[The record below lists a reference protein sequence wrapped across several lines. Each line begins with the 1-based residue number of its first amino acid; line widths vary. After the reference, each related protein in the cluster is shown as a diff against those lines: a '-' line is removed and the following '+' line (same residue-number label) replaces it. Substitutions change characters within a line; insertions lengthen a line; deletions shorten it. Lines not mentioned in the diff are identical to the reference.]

1 MVRKL
6 FFSLLSFILCTGIAF
21 SQTTKVTGTVTSA
34 DDGLPIIGASIIVKG
49 TTVGTVTDVEGMF
62 SLDVP
67 EGGKILHISFVGM
80 NSQDVA
86 VKPKVTIVLQSDTQD
101 LEEIVIT
108 AQGLTRKQKSL
119 GYATQQLKADELIQA
134 RQTDLNNALVGK
146 VSGVRFLGS
155 SGATFDAG
163 KIVLRGTSSL
173 TNAGGNE
180 PIYVVDGVITS
191 NMSINMDDV
200 ASVNVLKGPAA
211 TALYGARGG
220 NGAIIITS
228 KGGTGEHSEITV
240 SHTLAWDKANIRY
253 DLQNEYGGGYLGA
266 DAEMPVFKYDP
277 NKHPSYLEKM
287 DGVRYYD
294 YNNDAS
300 WGPKLD
306 GREYAPW
313 YSWDPTDPRFGQTTQ
328 WTPQMNLNDL
338 FRTGI
343 SNTTNIAFTKSGK
356 DYMSRIS
363 FSNVSRN
370 GVTPNSDASRRFL
383 SVKTYFKPIDRLK
396 VSLDY
401 KYTYRNNHNAAAEGY
416 QELGNALYSY
426 EQWGHT
432 NVNLKD
438 LKDYKRPDGTFRT
451 WNITSPTNLTAAFH
465 ENPFALF
472 NEINQ
477 NETYQWNVFS
487 GDAELEL
494 IKNLKAGIRVNGNI
508 RSYKKEVRLPQNIH
522 GEVSEYTQDQSQLSD
537 IQTQGRL
544 TWSDHFVDSKL
555 SFDAALFF
563 EDRVYNLDELGA
575 FTRDGLFMDGFF
587 STAASSGL
595 PGGSSKKT
603 KQHDQS
609 VYGTATIGWDNTYY
623 LDFSLRNDWTSTLH
637 PDKNSFLYGGVSV
650 AAIASNWIKNA
661 EWLSFWK
668 LRASMAQVG
677 STMNPYN
684 IYPTYVLKDSDGN
697 LIKYGQLSNMWN
709 STNLKDLYIKPTI
722 STSYEVGTE
731 FRLFNDRLWGDFNF
745 YNRDSKDQIINVNTT
760 PASGYRSRKM
770 NAGLIRN
777 RGIEFSLGGQVI
789 QTKDW
794 TWELNANISRNRN
807 TLEELIDGQDTYQI
821 YWRSWS
827 TRVYSYAEV
836 GKPIGVIRGSTWK
849 KDPEGRTILQ
859 ARSDPN
865 HQYGPYAPL
874 LETTAQEEL
883 GNIQPD
889 LTGGFST
896 SLRYKDFHLGMSFDF
911 QVGGVIASAT
921 NMFGENSGLL
931 KSTTGNNDKGNPV
944 RASVADGGGVRIDGV
959 VENQDGTYTPVTAYV
974 DANYYYQSRKGTIWE
989 DYVYKAS
996 YLKMRE
1002 LSIGYDV
1009 PRSFLQKANCGIK
1022 KASVSFVAQNPWLIY
1037 SAVPNIDPSEMGAAS
1052 YNYVE
1057 GGQAA
1062 SVRTFGFTV
1071 NLTF

>member
-1 MVRKL
+1 
-6 FFSLLSFILCTGIAF
+6 
-21 SQTTKVTGTVTSA
+21 
-34 DDGLPIIGASIIVKG
+34 
-49 TTVGTVTDVEGMF
+49 
-62 SLDVP
+62 
-67 EGGKILHISFVGM
+67 
-80 NSQDVA
+80 
-86 VKPKVTIVLQSDTQD
+86 
-101 LEEIVIT
+101 
-108 AQGLTRKQKSL
+108 
-119 GYATQQLKADELIQA
+119 
-134 RQTDLNNALVGK
+134 
-146 VSGVRFLGS
+146 
-155 SGATFDAG
+155 
-163 KIVLRGTSSL
+163 
-173 TNAGGNE
+173 
-180 PIYVVDGVITS
+180 
-191 NMSINMDDV
+191 
-200 ASVNVLKGPAA
+200 
-211 TALYGARGG
+211 
-220 NGAIIITS
+220 
-228 KGGTGEHSEITV
+228 
-240 SHTLAWDKANIRY
+240 
-253 DLQNEYGGGYLGA
+253 
-266 DAEMPVFKYDP
+266 
-277 NKHPSYLEKM
+277 
-287 DGVRYYD
+287 
-294 YNNDAS
+294 
-300 WGPKLD
+300 
-306 GREYAPW
+306 
-313 YSWDPTDPRFGQTTQ
+313 
-328 WTPQMNLNDL
+328 
-338 FRTGI
+338 
-343 SNTTNIAFTKSGK
+343 
-356 DYMSRIS
+356 
-363 FSNVSRN
+363 
-370 GVTPNSDASRRFL
+370 
-383 SVKTYFKPIDRLK
+383 
-396 VSLDY
+396 
-401 KYTYRNNHNAAAEGY
+401 
-416 QELGNALYSY
+416 
-426 EQWGHT
+426 
-432 NVNLKD
+432 
-438 LKDYKRPDGTFRT
+438 
-451 WNITSPTNLTAAFH
+451 
-465 ENPFALF
+465 
-472 NEINQ
+472 
-477 NETYQWNVFS
+477 
-487 GDAELEL
+487 
-494 IKNLKAGIRVNGNI
+494 
-508 RSYKKEVRLPQNIH
+508 
-522 GEVSEYTQDQSQLSD
+522 
-537 IQTQGRL
+537 
-544 TWSDHFVDSKL
+544 
-555 SFDAALFF
+555 
-563 EDRVYNLDELGA
+563 
-575 FTRDGLFMDGFF
+575 
-587 STAASSGL
+587 
-595 PGGSSKKT
+595 
-603 KQHDQS
+603 
-609 VYGTATIGWDNTYY
+609 
-623 LDFSLRNDWTSTLH
+623 
-637 PDKNSFLYGGVSV
+637 
-650 AAIASNWIKNA
+650 
-661 EWLSFWK
+661 
-668 LRASMAQVG
+668 
-677 STMNPYN
+677 
-684 IYPTYVLKDSDGN
+684 
-697 LIKYGQLSNMWN
+697 MWN

-760 PASGYRSRKM
+760 PASGYRTRKM

-911 QVGGVIASAT
+911 QVGGAIASAT